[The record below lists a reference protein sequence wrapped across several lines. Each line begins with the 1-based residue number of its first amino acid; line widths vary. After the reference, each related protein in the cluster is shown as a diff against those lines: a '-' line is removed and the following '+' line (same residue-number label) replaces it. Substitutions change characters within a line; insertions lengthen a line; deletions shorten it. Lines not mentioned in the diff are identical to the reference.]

1 MSEKIHDT
9 LELEKALVLPLE
21 MVTRPKGKDFGMAD
35 YVN

>member
-1 MSEKIHDT
+1 MSEKLHDT
-9 LELEKALVLPLE
+9 LEPEKALVLPPE